1 MTRTAL
7 LVLCVVAC
15 SKGKSDE
22 ELRAMLEEQ
31 RPLELPLPTSTGEH
45 LQMAPVIIVTKS
57 EISYQGELMAQ
68 VDDVVKNPR
77 ALDPLAHK
85 LQAASAVIAFDLVT
99 GRAPPELV
107 QACHDAVQNIRP
119 MSGNICPAGLAILQA
134 DQATD
139 MRVVNAVVNT
149 ARAAGFD
156 NLLFAVKSK

>member
-1 MTRTAL
+1 MLRTAL

-22 ELRAMLEEQ
+22 ELLAELTEQ
-31 RPLELPLPTSTGEH
+31 KPLELPLPTSTGEH

-68 VDDVVKNPR
+68 VDDVVRDTHALDTLAR
-77 ALDPLAHK
+77 ALN
-85 LQAASAVIAFDLVT
+85 AAAVKITYDLVT
-99 GRAPPELV
+99 GKTPPELV
-107 QACHDAVQNIRP
+107 QACHDTVRNIRP
-119 MSGNICPAGLAILQA
+119 MQGTMCPAGLAILQA

>member
-1 MTRTAL
+1 MLRTAL

-31 RPLELPLPTSTGEH
+31 RPLELPPSDGTS
-45 LQMAPVIIVTKS
+45 LQQAPVIIVTKS

-68 VDDVVKNPR
+68 VDDVIKNPR

-107 QACHDAVQNIRP
+107 QACHDAAKNIRP